1 MCWGSWIKGLWRIQN
16 GRFEDGPE
24 GNKKS
29 RKSAEINIANV
40 EEALGNGL

>member
-1 MCWGSWIKGLWRIQN
+1 LIKRLWPIED

-40 EEALGNGL
+40 EEALGNRL